1 MPDTKHVYPT
11 HTHKEDLEH
20 ACRVLIYV
28 YIHWRPLQGQA
39 EWKYMY
45 QCSCIFITKNTCK
58 KYYNIY
64 ICWIFPLNYVTPK
77 TASFKYSNTLYLD
90 NLPVTQAEPC
100 TEIRCKYKFRVPDFS
115 NTLSDS
121 MVNEILLRTSL
132 KQPGHST
139 TEPAL
144 DNESRHLCK

>member
-1 MPDTKHVYPT
+1 M
-11 HTHKEDLEH
+11 
-20 ACRVLIYV
+20 C
-28 YIHWRPLQGQA
+28 
-39 EWKYMY
+39 

-64 ICWIFPLNYVTPK
+64 ISWIFPLNYVTPK

-144 DNESRHLCK
+144 DNESRHQWIICFASRVTALCNFVSKSATADVIFPSS